1 MSDEGRARGTLRKL
15 GLAEAHDFSGCTKF
29 EWPTDVKELGK
40 MQDAK
45 IKLEEFNTMQ
55 QKYKVLTAI
64 QLTFDNGTQS
74 PLLGTIKSIFTGEK
88 EEVELVEKSLKQ

>member
-1 MSDEGRARGTLRKL
+1 MKDG
-15 GLAEAHDFSGCTKF
+15 
-29 EWPTDVKELGK
+29 
-40 MQDAK
+40 K
-45 IKLEEFNTMQ
+45 IKLVGFETMK
-55 QKYKVLTAI
+55 QKYNVLTAI